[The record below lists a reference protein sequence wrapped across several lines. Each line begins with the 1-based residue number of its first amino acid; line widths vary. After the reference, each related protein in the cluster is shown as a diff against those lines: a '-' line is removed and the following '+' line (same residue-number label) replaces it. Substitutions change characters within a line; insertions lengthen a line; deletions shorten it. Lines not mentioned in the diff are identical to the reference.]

1 MRIDKERIAAL
12 IPHAGAMCLLDEVSS
27 WDATRVSAS
36 SRTHRDPKN
45 PLRTAGGLATLS
57 AIEYAAQ
64 AMAIHGAVTGSVTGS
79 VTGAI
84 TTRPRAGYL
93 VSLRKVVCCA
103 PRLDDLEG
111 DLFVE
116 AEQMMADGASVMYAF
131 SLRIGATEVLS
142 GNATVMLDIEAR
154 AR

>member
-1 MRIDKERIAAL
+1 MPIDRERIAEL

-27 WDATRVSAS
+27 WDATHVSAS
-36 SRTHRDPKN
+36 SRRHRDPKN

-64 AMAIHGAVTGSVTGS
+64 AMALHGALAGAVT
-79 VTGAI
+79 A
-84 TTRPRAGYL
+84 RPRAGYL
-93 VSLRKVVCCA
+93 VSLRKVVCAA

-116 AEQMMADGASVMYAF
+116 AEQMMADGSSVMYAF
-131 SLRIGATEVLS
+131 SLRIGNSEVLS
-142 GNATVMLDIEAR
+142 GNATVMLDIEGSAR
-154 AR
+154 

>member
-1 MRIDKERIAAL
+1 MPIGKERIAEL

-27 WDATRVSAS
+27 WDATHVSAS
-36 SRTHRDPKN
+36 SRRHRDPKN

-64 AMAIHGAVTGSVTGS
+64 AMAVHGALAGAVTGS
-79 VTGAI
+79 I
-84 TTRPRAGYL
+84 TRRPRAGYL
-93 VSLRKVVCCA
+93 VSLRKVVCAA
-103 PRLDDLEG
+103 PRLDDFEG

-131 SLRIGATEVLS
+131 SLRIGETEVLS
-142 GNATVMLDIEAR
+142 GNATVMLDIEGSAG
-154 AR
+154 

>member
-1 MRIDKERIAAL
+1 MPIDKERIAEL

-27 WDATRVSAS
+27 WDATHVSAS

-64 AMAIHGAVTGSVTGS
+64 AMAVHGALA
-79 VTGAI
+79 GAVAE
-84 TTRPRAGYL
+84 RPRAGYL
-93 VSLRKVVCCA
+93 VSLRKLACAA

-116 AEQMMADGASVMYAF
+116 AEQMMADGSSVMYAF
-131 SLRIGATEVLS
+131 SLRIGEIEVLS
-142 GNATVMLDIEAR
+142 GNATVMLEIEGGAR
-154 AR
+154 

>member
-1 MRIDKERIAAL
+1 MPIDRERIAEL

-27 WDATRVSAS
+27 WDATHVSAS
-36 SRTHRDPKN
+36 SRRHRDPKN

-64 AMAIHGAVTGSVTGS
+64 AMAVHGALAGAVTQ
-79 VTGAI
+79 
-84 TTRPRAGYL
+84 RPRAGYL
-93 VSLRKVVCCA
+93 VSLRKVVCAA
-103 PRLDDLEG
+103 PRLDDFEG

-131 SLRIGATEVLS
+131 SLRIGETEVLS
-142 GNATVMLDIEAR
+142 GNATVMLDIEGSAR
-154 AR
+154 

>member
-1 MRIDKERIAAL
+1 MPIDKERIAEL

-27 WDATRVSAS
+27 WDATHVSAS
-36 SRTHRDPKN
+36 SRRHRDPKN

-64 AMAIHGAVTGSVTGS
+64 AMALHGALAGAVT
-79 VTGAI
+79 A
-84 TTRPRAGYL
+84 RPRAGYL
-93 VSLRKVVCCA
+93 VSLRKVVCAA

-116 AEQMMADGASVMYAF
+116 AEQMMADGSSVMYAF
-131 SLRIGATEVLS
+131 SLRIGNSEVLS
-142 GNATVMLDIEAR
+142 GNATVMLDIEGSAR
-154 AR
+154 

>member
-1 MRIDKERIAAL
+1 MPIDKERIAEL

-27 WDATRVSAS
+27 WDATHVSAS
-36 SRTHRDPKN
+36 SRRHRDPKN

-64 AMAIHGAVTGSVTGS
+64 AMAVHGALAGAVT
-79 VTGAI
+79 A
-84 TTRPRAGYL
+84 RPRAGYL
-93 VSLRKVVCCA
+93 VSLRKVVCGA

-111 DLFVE
+111 DLFVD

-131 SLRIGATEVLS
+131 SVRIGESEVLS
-142 GNATVMLDIEAR
+142 GNATVMLDIEGGTR
-154 AR
+154 